1 MFPDLVL
8 ALGFPGTLT
17 RDELFYLEDAKRG
30 LTTSR
35 IAFSSRSVR
44 SAGEVLGSA
53 VNSGQAVS
61 SPAEGVRQRS

>member
-17 RDELFYLEDAKRG
+17 RDEPFYLEDAKRG

-44 SAGEVLGSA
+44 STVEVLKYNEFRAGRVQPS
-53 VNSGQAVS
+53 
-61 SPAEGVRQRS
+61 